1 MSIDPKDI
9 VNAGVSLPDVRRFE
23 AVGFRAWPAASVVYD
38 GSWQIRQTAGHP
50 SKRLNCVVPL
60 DPSDT
65 KDIAIRLEKADRRF
79 EAYGRPLTIRQ
90 TPLMGDD
97 VLSHLT
103 ESNWQ
108 PRDQSI
114 VMVCDLVNADLGEL
128 MDHLPTHDIG
138 RFVDATLAIEE
149 TEAGSKPALAEIIGS
164 IKPPYGLFII
174 EKPDFDAVAATLCVQ
189 DNDVA
194 GILQLSVS
202 AEHRRKGLGAEIFT
216 SALRWAR
223 LRGAR
228 KAWLQVLADNEPA
241 RALYEKFGFV
251 ESYRYVYW
259 RRSV

>member
-1 MSIDPKDI
+1 MTSRFQDSAGSG
-9 VNAGVSLPDVRRFE
+9 VNLPDVRRFE
-23 AVGFRAWPAASVVYD
+23 AVGFRAWPAANVVYD

-60 DPSDT
+60 DPSDS

-90 TPLMGDD
+90 TPLMAPDI
-97 VLSHLT
+97 LSYLRDN
-103 ESNWQ
+103 SWQ
-108 PRDQSI
+108 PWDESI

-138 RFVDATLAIEE
+138 RFVDATLTIEKS
-149 TEAGSKPALAEIIGS
+149 EAGSKPALAEIIGS

-174 EKPDFDAVAATLCVQ
+174 EKPEFDAVAATLCVH

-194 GILQLSVS
+194 GILQLAVGQ
-202 AEHRRKGLGAEIFT
+202 EHRRKGYGTEIFT

-223 LRGAR
+223 LRGAKR
-228 KAWLQVLADNEPA
+228 AWLQVLADNDPA
-241 RALYEKFGFV
+241 CTLYRKYGFV

-259 RRSV
+259 RRSM